1 LHARQL
7 ETEGVDDV
15 LLLHGG
21 LAVPE
26 QRRLRVVIGE
36 TLGLAA
42 DLVIV
47 LLTRFRKRHEA
58 GRSGLERTAA
68 TQRIGLVR
76 DPAAMDRLTMHAVAL
91 VVVNLRD
98 RRVDGN
104 LVEVGTA
111 QA

>member
-1 LHARQL
+1 M
-7 ETEGVDDV
+7 
-15 LLLHGG
+15 LLLDVR

-36 TLGLAA
+36 PLGFAA
-42 DLVIV
+42 DLVV
-47 LLTRFRKRHEA
+47 ALLAGFRKRDEA
-58 GRSGLERTAA
+58 CRAGLERTAA

-76 DPAAMDRLTMHAVAL
+76 DPAAVDRLTMHAVTL

-111 QA
+111 QP